1 MPDERDISPLESTNA
16 GAGCA
21 PTLIAAC
28 GNIQAGDDALGPLVA
43 EKLQRLALSDVEVVN
58 LDIRPA
64 GLVDHLMTP
73 RDTLIIVD
81 AVTMAGAEVGSVVDV
96 DWRSCDRPR
105 LMHDDVLSSHGLS
118 IAHQIDLAE
127 KLGMLPLRVRLI
139 GAVIA
144 GARVGQPAGDSI
156 VRTIDAVVDRIADH
170 LRIDGVCVDQDAGS
184 RARHA

>member
-1 MPDERDISPLESTNA
+1 MPNHRDRLPPDSMNA

-43 EKLQRLALSDVEVVN
+43 RKLRRLALPDAEVVD

-73 RDTLIIVD
+73 RDTLIVVD
-81 AVTMAGAEVGSVVDV
+81 AVMLDDAPYGSIIDV
-96 DWRSCDRPR
+96 DWRSSDRPQ
-105 LMHDDVLSSHGLS
+105 LIHDDVLSSHGLS

-127 KLGMLPLRVRLI
+127 KLGMLPSRVRLI
-139 GAVIA
+139 GAVIE
-144 GARVGQPAGDSI
+144 GARIGRKTGDAV
-156 VRTIDAVVDRIADH
+156 VRAVDAVVDRIADH
-170 LRIDGVCVDQDAGS
+170 LRGNSNSTDQIADVGTC
-184 RARHA
+184 HA

>member
-1 MPDERDISPLESTNA
+1 MADDRATLSLDATDT

-28 GNIQAGDDALGPLVA
+28 GNIQAGDDALGPLA
-43 EKLQRLALSDVEVVN
+43 ANELRRLALSDVEVVD

-73 RDTLIIVD
+73 RDTLIVVD
-81 AVTMAGAEVGSVVDV
+81 AVTIAGAESGSIVDV
-96 DWRSCDRPR
+96 DWRSGDRPR
-105 LMHDDVLSSHGLS
+105 LVHDDVLSSHGLS
-118 IAHQIDLAE
+118 IAHQIELAE

-144 GARVGQPAGDSI
+144 GARVGQNTGGALLSTVG
-156 VRTIDAVVDRIADH
+156 AVVDRIADY
-170 LRIDGVCVDQDAGS
+170 LRVNEDRLGPGAGA
-184 RARHA
+184 RACHA